1 MYVMFVL
8 KVVIGVL
15 QHFLPLGVTSY
26 LMISYLLS
34 MMNVINSTLSDAQ

>member
-15 QHFLPLGVTSY
+15 QHFLLWGVTSY
-26 LMISYLLS
+26 LMISYLLAA
-34 MMNVINSTLSDAQ
+34 MNVINSTLFDAQ